1 MDYLNWTTTHQP
13 INITTTPTSLN
24 NNLSNNATK
33 SSIPLITR
41 AIIEK
46 LITYSIIS
54 ALTITTNG
62 LLIILIVMH
71 RTLHNVSNTMI
82 TSMSA
87 AAICYSLTYL
97 LPRWA
102 LYEIL
107 QLRKNVAAC
116 TLLPLIG
123 ILFILILNSHIC
135 LVSFDRYVSVTRPF
149 GYNRRATP
157 RLAAALI
164 AIVWLL
170 PMLAIFIPLVTF
182 LKFSGHE
189 CVQLRPLDYI
199 EHRVYLILLFTV
211 LFFIPLVVLV
221 FVYGRILIIVNDHTR
236 RQQYFHSG
244 PSSTPTHAILRN
256 IKALRSMAIIVGV
269 FILFWLPYVITF
281 LSLYLSTTI
290 TRLQATVVRICQ
302 YFAFSYPAVSPL
314 IYISFTAD
322 LRNHVL
328 KYFRFRDIK
337 REHCITIDSTLRR
350 YSDYTMSVV
359 TNSQVKLTKS
369 NK

>member
-1 MDYLNWTTTHQP
+1 M
-13 INITTTPTSLN
+13 TPPSWN
-24 NNLSNNATK
+24 NNLSNNATTPEVPNT
-33 SSIPLITR
+33 IAR
-41 AIIEK
+41 AVIEK

-54 ALTITTNG
+54 ATTIATNG
-62 LLIILIVMH
+62 LLIILIAMH
-71 RTLHNVSNTMI
+71 RTLHNVSNAMI
-82 TSMSA
+82 TSMSV

-107 QLRKNVAAC
+107 HLRYNPAAC

-135 LVSFDRYVSVTRPF
+135 LVSFDRYVSITHPF
-149 GYNRRATP
+149 GYNRHATP
-157 RLAAALI
+157 RLVAALI

-170 PMLAIFIPLVTF
+170 PMFAIFIPLVTF
-182 LKFSGHE
+182 LKFSNTK
-189 CVQLRPLDYI
+189 CVQLRPLDFLS
-199 EHRVYLILLFTV
+199 HQVYLILLFTI
-211 LFFIPLVVLV
+211 LFFIPLIVLV

-236 RQQYFHSG
+236 RQQYFHQRQ
-244 PSSTPTHAILRN
+244 SSTPTHAIIRN

-269 FILFWLPYVITF
+269 FIIFWLPYVITF
-281 LSLYLSTTI
+281 LSLYLSATI
-290 TRLQATVVRICQ
+290 TWVQGMVVRICQ

-328 KYFRFRDIK
+328 KYFRFGNIK
-337 REHCITIDSTLRR
+337 REHCITIDSTLRP
-350 YSDYTMSVV
+350 YSEYNMPVV
-359 TNSQVKLTKS
+359 ANSPVKLIKS
-369 NK
+369 SK